1 MELAIGDLVYDNRY
15 LGMIVAIKTEEDDI
29 TPYYEVE
36 WYAANYAEI
45 DRLEDYSRNRTA
57 GFRNTYLKARKNGK
71 IKPW

>member
-15 LGMIVAIKTEEDDI
+15 LGMIVAINAEDNSVF
-29 TPYYEVE
+29 YEVE